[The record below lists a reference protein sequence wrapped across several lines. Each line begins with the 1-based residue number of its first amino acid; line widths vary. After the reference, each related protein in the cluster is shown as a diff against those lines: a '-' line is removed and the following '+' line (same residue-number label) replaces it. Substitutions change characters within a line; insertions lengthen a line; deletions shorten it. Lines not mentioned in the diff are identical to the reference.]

1 MIFISMA
8 CMACICM
15 YVITYG
21 IFFFNFGENSLLI
34 SIDLTLILPENF
46 LNTIFSLI
54 VVNYVKWT

>member
-21 IFFFNFGENSLLI
+21 VFSNFGKNSLVF

-46 LNTIFSLI
+46 LNPIFSLI